1 MARYR
6 LDDEVICQAT
16 SMPGDAASINPDK
29 APLWVIGY
37 RFWAP
42 DFECPQRPVCRV
54 RAMSASPPENG
65 QIAAPH

>member
-16 SMPGDAASINPDK
+16 SMPGDAPSINPDK
-29 APLWVIGY
+29 APAWAIGS
-37 RFWAP
+37 RF
-42 DFECPQRPVCRV
+42 RV
-54 RAMSASPPENG
+54 SAATGLPRSRDVRFSPENG